1 MKPKPSPPS
10 AAASATRKSRTTNMR
25 YVVALLICTFI
36 GAVPC
41 AKAQQD
47 PLDAAAAEAAAAIAK
62 AAGKHTSDAQVLV
75 ADFSETKGYPSALGS
90 DLARQF
96 FLSLQAH
103 ARNFSFADRDE
114 YLRRLSADRISAQSY
129 EIPETMKCYAF
140 ELGSAFAVTGELD
153 DLEDKVVVWIKVT
166 RIENRK
172 LIFDKRV
179 SLPLT
184 TAMEQ
189 LLKEVPEP
197 FASNSNRPAA
207 DLPGHVGVPAGGK
220 NGYSLPACIH
230 CPNPHF
236 SDAAVKQ
243 QFQGT
248 IVMNVRIGLDGRAHD
263 LAIVRGLP
271 CGLNGHAVDA
281 VRRWN
286 FRPANG
292 PDGQPAEVTTVVE
305 ITFRLY

>member
-1 MKPKPSPPS
+1 MRCF
-10 AAASATRKSRTTNMR
+10 AT
-25 YVVALLICTFI
+25 LLMFTLI
-36 GAVPC
+36 GASPC
-41 AKAQQD
+41 AKAQQG
-47 PLDAAAAEAAAAIAK
+47 PLDAVAADVAAAITK

-75 ADFSETKGYPSALGS
+75 ADFSETKGYPSALGP

-197 FASNSNRPAA
+197 FASNSNRSAA
-207 DLPGHVGVPAGGK
+207 DLPGHAGVPTGGK

-248 IVMNVRIGLDGRAHD
+248 IAIKVLIGTDGLVEDASI
-263 LAIVRGLP
+263 LRGLP
-271 CGLNGHAVDA
+271 CGLDKQAIDA
-281 VRRWN
+281 VRRWRL
-286 FRPANG
+286 RPATG
-292 PDGQPAEVTTVVE
+292 PDGQPAEVTTDVE